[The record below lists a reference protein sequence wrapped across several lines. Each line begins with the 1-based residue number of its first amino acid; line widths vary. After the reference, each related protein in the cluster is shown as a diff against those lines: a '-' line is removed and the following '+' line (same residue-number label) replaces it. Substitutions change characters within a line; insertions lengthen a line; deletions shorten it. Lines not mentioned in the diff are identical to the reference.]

1 MRLQPCARVLV
12 FPFPIEALYEPAEIL
27 VQHHQHC
34 CAQVLAP
41 LLPEQR
47 LHGTKGGCNVGLR
60 RKKFEKS
67 MA

>member
-1 MRLQPCARVLV
+1 VLV
-12 FPFPIEALYEPAEIL
+12 FPFFVEALYEPAEIL

-47 LHGTKGGCNVGLR
+47 LYGTKGGCNVGLR
-60 RKKFEKS
+60 RKKF
-67 MA
+67 